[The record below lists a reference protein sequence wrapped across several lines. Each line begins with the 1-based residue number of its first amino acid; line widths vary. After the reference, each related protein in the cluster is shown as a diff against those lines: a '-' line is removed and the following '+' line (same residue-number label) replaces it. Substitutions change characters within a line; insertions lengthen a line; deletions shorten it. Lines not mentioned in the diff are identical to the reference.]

1 MMGEVESHQ
10 TNTEMV
16 QSAPPEVDAGTN
28 IALKVKVSCPSA
40 CDLRGKV
47 VRVISQDTGVAK
59 EVALTTR
66 EEEIN
71 ETDEFTVKAPIEPG
85 ESAWSVVFPA
95 QEVGGVIHEESSAP
109 VVFTVKPHSTSI
121 AVWDV
126 PSPIAFNDKFKIKVG
141 VKCSAECN
149 LMDKEIRIHGQRG
162 KKVATQ
168 ALGGVPWS
176 GTSALYWA
184 EVELEAPDVEGFY
197 RWRVKFPRPDLEL
210 PHDEASCYFAFTT
223 ARPPEHVVTVEITG
237 EDTKAPLKYAIVAL
251 HSGRTP
257 WRGSADDGGVARV
270 SVPKGEYD
278 LYVLANAYKVFHTT
292 AEVAGELTVK
302 AELKPRS
309 RGNQ

>member
-16 QSAPPEVDAGTN
+16 QSAPPEVDAGTH

-40 CDLRGKV
+40 CDLRGRT
-47 VRVISQDTGVAK
+47 VRIIAEDGTVARD
-59 EVALTTR
+59 VALTNR

-71 ETDEFTVKAPIEPG
+71 ETDEFTVKAPIELG
-85 ESAWSVVFPA
+85 ECAWSVVFPA

-109 VVFTVKPHSTSI
+109 VVFTVKPHSTSL

-126 PSPIAFNDKFKIKVG
+126 PSPIAFNDRFKIKVG

-149 LMDKEIRIHGQRG
+149 LMGKEIRSYGPKG
-162 KKVATQ
+162 KKVATGL
-168 ALGGVPWS
+168 LGGAPWP
-176 GTSALYWA
+176 GTGALYWA

-197 RWRVKFPRPDLEL
+197 RWRVKFPRQDLEV
-210 PHDEASCYFAFTT
+210 PHDEASYHFAFTT

-251 HSGRTP
+251 HSGGTP
-257 WRGSADDGGVARV
+257 WRGSADDGGVATV
-270 SVPKGEYD
+270 SVPEGEYD

-292 AEVAGELTVK
+292 AEVAGELRVK